1 MVFLFVDVVAI
12 RHKFQDAFARIHLA
26 PDWIF
31 TICSVVGTIASGVG
45 IAAIFTSPWTKKL
58 STELWDAWMIGITIV
73 ALIVAVVV
81 FFMGQ
86 RAIRSDM
93 SDEELIAEVTR

>member
-1 MVFLFVDVVAI
+1 MVFLFIDVITI
-12 RHKFQDAFARIHLA
+12 RRKFRAVFARTRLA

-31 TICSVVGTIASGVG
+31 TFCSIVG
-45 IAAIFTSPWTKKL
+45 IVANGAGIVVIFTNPWTSSLHKK
-58 STELWDAWMIGITIV
+58 EWDFWMVGITIV

-81 FFMGQ
+81 FFIGQ
-86 RAIRSDM
+86 QAIRKGM